1 MGTLKIRNAGEGEE
15 TEGAG
20 DDWGT
25 IGYSVSSWSFS
36 FPVSGL
42 RLWSVYYITPTI
54 GMRVPTTKPKVK
66 IKAQKEALTK
76 MNNLKSISY
85 YRHMKPI
92 FLKSL

>member
-1 MGTLKIRNAGEGEE
+1 MFKPVTKGLLKEDMIS
-15 TEGAG
+15 T
-20 DDWGT
+20 
-25 IGYSVSSWSFS
+25 F
-36 FPVSGL
+36 
-42 RLWSVYYITPTI
+42 ITPTI